1 MTHSTVQLFVNP
13 SAGSASRR
21 RVAALHRAFEAA
33 GAGVIVTAT
42 GEGPLAV
49 ADAADHV
56 CAVGGDG
63 TLRYVADAVRRA
75 NRPIDMSVYP
85 AGTVNLLARESGY
98 PAEPAS
104 FVRHVLHGAP
114 RRTYHVGLIDGVMM
128 FSCASV
134 GPDSLAVAALS
145 PRLKQGIGRAAY
157 LFAFLK
163 LLVRW
168 PRARLRVVADGR
180 DVACEAVY
188 IAKGRFFAGAWSF
201 APEAAAEQAMFHVVA
216 LHRARRRDFARFI
229 WAMLL
234 GQDPGRLADA
244 TSFTCAALRLE
255 GDTALPVQAD
265 GDIVAH
271 LPVHLTLDPDGLTF
285 A

>member
-1 MTHSTVQLFVNP
+1 
-13 SAGSASRR
+13 
-21 RVAALHRAFEAA
+21 
-33 GAGVIVTAT
+33 
-42 GEGPLAV
+42 
-49 ADAADHV
+49 
-56 CAVGGDG
+56 
-63 TLRYVADAVRRA
+63 
-75 NRPIDMSVYP
+75 
-85 AGTVNLLARESGY
+85 
-98 PAEPAS
+98 
-104 FVRHVLHGAP
+104 
-114 RRTYHVGLIDGVMM
+114 
-128 FSCASV
+128 
-134 GPDSLAVAALS
+134 
-145 PRLKQGIGRAAY
+145 
-157 LFAFLK
+157 
-163 LLVRW
+163 
-168 PRARLRVVADGR
+168 
-180 DVACEAVY
+180 VACEAVY

-271 LPVHLTLDPDGLTF
+271 LPVHVTLDPDGLTF